1 MAMALI
7 SDRSA
12 HYKDGIHFAH
22 WMIRVGC
29 SRQTGGDCVTK
40 LTIDRPGRSEHTTL
54 PMGIISR
61 YVLAELLKVFLIALA
76 AMTGFL
82 IIIGIVREAA
92 SQGLGPEQI
101 LRLVP
106 YILPDALRFTLPGT
120 LLFTACMVYGRMSGS
135 NEVMALKAMGIS
147 PMTILWPL
155 VIFALVLS
163 LLAVWLNDVAVSWG
177 KAGIRR
183 VVIEAVE
190 SIAYGMLRTHKS
202 YSTSRF
208 SVTVKDVKDRK
219 LISPVITFQS
229 TADSPPIMVRAE
241 EAELRSDR
249 ADNALTII
257 FRNATVD
264 ADGISAQW
272 PDTFEREIPLEAA
285 SQARSSSELSPS
297 DLPLSMVW
305 ERLAEQKRK
314 IDSLE
319 EEMAARATYQMIT
332 GDFDALAGD
341 SWTHQRNM
349 LEHARNQVYRLQT
362 EPTRRWANGFSCL
375 CFILVGAP
383 MAIRL
388 RNSDALRTFFICFL
402 PILIVYYPL
411 LTYGV
416 DGSKRGSL
424 PPVSVWLGN
433 VILVAWGAWLLRR
446 VLRY

>member
-1 MAMALI
+1 
-7 SDRSA
+7 
-12 HYKDGIHFAH
+12 
-22 WMIRVGC
+22 
-29 SRQTGGDCVTK
+29 
-40 LTIDRPGRSEHTTL
+40 
-54 PMGIISR
+54 MGIISR

-147 PMTILWPL
+147 PMAVLWPVIVLALMMSL
-155 VIFALVLS
+155 V
-163 LLAVWLNDVAVSWG
+163 AVWLNDVAVSWG

-202 YSTSRF
+202 YGTSRF

-219 LISPVITFQS
+219 LIAPVITFQA
-229 TADSPPIMVRAE
+229 TGDSAPVMVRAE

-249 ADNALTII
+249 KDNALTII

-264 ADGISAQW
+264 AEGISAQW
-272 PDTFEREIPLEAA
+272 PDTFERDIPLEAA
-285 SQARSSSELSPS
+285 SQARSAAELSPS
-297 DLPLSMVW
+297 DLSLSMVGQ
-305 ERLAEQKRK
+305 RLVDQKRK
-314 IDSLE
+314 VALME

-332 GDFDALAGD
+332 GDFDALTSD
-341 SWTHQRNM
+341 SWKHRRNE
-349 LEHARNQVYRLQT
+349 LEFARSQIYRLQT
-362 EPTRRWANGFSCL
+362 EPARRWANGFSCL
-375 CFILVGAP
+375 CFVLVGAP

-388 RNSDALRTFFICFL
+388 RNSDALKTFFVCFL

-424 PPVSVWLGN
+424 PPASVWLGN
-433 VILVAWGAWLLRR
+433 VILVVWGAWLLRR